1 MHDVGAQLTQHA
13 GPSSADP
20 TGMGY
25 QPALD
30 GLRAVSV
37 VAVILYHAGFGWMS
51 GGFFG
56 VEVFFVISGYLITVL
71 LIEEHARSGG
81 VSLRAFW
88 VRRARRL
95 LPALGAVLIATSV
108 WVAWFGSREQA
119 AQMRHDLPWA
129 IAYAANWGQI
139 ESGTPYFAAGSPP
152 MLRHLWSLAVEEQ
165 WYVVWP
171 LVFVVLARR
180 LSARRTAVVL
190 LGAVGVAALLSW
202 WIRHG
207 RVPFGPPRWAEDDLV
222 NLAYLSTPT
231 RAGGLL
237 LGAALAF
244 AWQPW
249 RQPAAEWRARIATP
263 RALDRL
269 GAAAVIALVS
279 VFVMAHLTASVVY
292 PWLLLSVS
300 VLSAVVIGV
309 VVHPGDHR
317 LRRMLSSGLLVG
329 IGRRS
334 YGLYLWHW
342 PVFVVLGATEGSW
355 SRAIVATT
363 VAVVLTEL
371 SLHLVEARFR
381 RPRAWT
387 AAPRRLA
394 GRLVPATSL
403 GVVVVA
409 IGVHYASNV
418 DAYDVAAGDDAATFE
433 LRQVSLTPTVPSPI
447 EPATTTTLPTT
458 ATVATST
465 STTSPPQTTAPP
477 STSSTSTSTST
488 VPTTAP
494 RPPLALPIRLGIV
507 GDSQAHSLAI
517 NLPDGIEEYFDVDD
531 GSLDGCGVID
541 RGDVRSVLT
550 GFRSE
555 FGRCSGWQDRWA
567 STAEDNDVVL
577 VVLGAWEVFDIGI
590 GDEVV
595 RFGSP
600 AHDRMLTAA
609 LADGLDRITSA
620 GAVAAVLEVPC
631 MRPVESS
638 GARVP
643 PLPERGDDART
654 RHLDELFR
662 SVVADHPGAL
672 FVDGPDWCTD
682 EEIATDVDYR
692 WDGVHV
698 YRRGANYVYEA
709 IAPRLL
715 QIAGVS

>member
-1 MHDVGAQLTQHA
+1 
-13 GPSSADP
+13 
-20 TGMGY
+20 MGY

-95 LPALGAVLIATSV
+95 LPALVAVLVATSL

-139 ESGTPYFAAGSPP
+139 ESGTPYFAAGGPP

-165 WYVVWP
+165 WYLVWP
-171 LVFVVLARR
+171 LAFVVLARR
-180 LSARRTAVVL
+180 LDARRTVAML
-190 LGAVGVAALLSW
+190 LGGVAAASLLSW
-202 WIRHG
+202 WIRQG
-207 RVPFGPPRWAEDDLV
+207 RAPFASSRWANDDLV

-244 AWQPW
+244 VWQPW
-249 RQPAAEWRARIATP
+249 RPATGWRARVATP
-263 RALDRL
+263 RVLGRSGVIA
-269 GAAAVIALVS
+269 GAALVW
-279 VFVMAHLTASVVY
+279 VFVTAHLTATVVY
-292 PWLLLSVS
+292 PWVMLSVS
-300 VLSAVVIGV
+300 ALSAVLIAV

-317 LRRMLSSGLLVG
+317 VRRVLSSGFLVG

-342 PVFVVLGATEGSW
+342 PVFVVLGATDGSW
-355 SRAIVATT
+355 SRAIVAIT
-363 VAVVLTEL
+363 VAVLITEL
-371 SLHLVEARFR
+371 SFHLVEARFR
-381 RPRAWT
+381 RPRPSTVASR
-387 AAPRRLA
+387 PVVR
-394 GRLVPATSL
+394 RLVPATGL
-403 GVVVVA
+403 GAVVLA
-409 IGVHYASNV
+409 LGVHYASNV
-418 DAYDVAAGDDAATFE
+418 DAYDAAAGTDEATFE
-433 LRQVSLTPTVPSPI
+433 LDQLALAPTLPPPPVPPPPAGATTAVPAAS
-447 EPATTTTLPTT
+447 PATTTSTVATTTVPPTT
-458 ATVATST
+458 A
-465 STTSPPQTTAPP
+465 
-477 STSSTSTSTST
+477 

-494 RPPLALPIRLGIV
+494 RPPLSLPIRIGIV
-507 GDSQAHSLAI
+507 GDSQAHSLAV
-517 NLPDGIEEYFDVDD
+517 NLPDGIDEYFDVDD
-531 GSLDGCGVID
+531 GSLDGCGLFD
-541 RGDVRSVLT
+541 RGDVRSEVT

-555 FGRCSGWQDRWA
+555 FERCGGWQDRWA
-567 STAEDNDVVL
+567 STAEDNDIVL
-577 VVLGAWEVFDIGI
+577 VVLGAWEVFDLGI
-590 GDEVV
+590 GDDVV

-600 AHDRMLTAA
+600 EHDRVLSAA
-609 LADGLDRITSA
+609 LADGLGRITSE
-620 GAVAAVLEVPC
+620 GALAAVLEVPC
-631 MRPVESS
+631 MRPVESR

-643 PLPERGDDART
+643 PLPERGDDDRT
-654 RHLDELFR
+654 AHLNDLFR
-662 SVVADHPGAL
+662 EVVTEHPGAL
-672 FVDGPDWCTD
+672 FVDGPDWCGD
-682 EEIATDVDYR
+682 EAIATDVDYR

-715 QIAGVS
+715 QIAGVA